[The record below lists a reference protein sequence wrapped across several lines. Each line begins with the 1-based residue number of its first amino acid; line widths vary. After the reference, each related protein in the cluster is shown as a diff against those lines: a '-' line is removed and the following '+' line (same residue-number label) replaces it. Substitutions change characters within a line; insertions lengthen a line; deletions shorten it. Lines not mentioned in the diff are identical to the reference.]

1 MKSCLYQYKT
11 SLNADTI
18 SDMRGVFSM
27 LGFVRC
33 FPFRK
38 INEINEN
45 RSEDAAWE
53 PSGTEGVMSGCG
65 QESGQGN
72 IQHKND
78 LHTNIDIDKLT
89 YKSIMKKD
97 EENAGNIQ
105 TQARETEGAASNE
118 NAQGS
123 DALQD
128 ASNGRGRAG
137 GGRGNADKPAQEKE
151 EKRDQK
157 ISDYGQVTLDE
168 NSERHKIHLL
178 SIIGEIEGHECL
190 NSSQKTTKYEHVLP
204 QLAAI
209 EDSTE
214 VDGLLVLLNTVGGD
228 VESGLAIAEMISSLS
243 KPSVSLVLG
252 GGHSIGVPLA
262 VSTGYSF
269 IVPSGTMII
278 HPVRMSGTVIGAQQT
293 YDYFKRIQD
302 RILDFVRGHSAAPK
316 EKLENMM
323 MNTGMLTKDLGTI
336 LVGQEAV
343 DCGLINEVG
352 GIRDA
357 MKKLHEMIDEGA
369 AQQKG

>member
-1 MKSCLYQYKT
+1 MNERGREVSQEQGKNRIRGRVREMGHEKT
-11 SLNADTI
+11 QTRETALEKEELSWMAQ
-18 SDMRGVFSM
+18 
-27 LGFVRC
+27 
-33 FPFRK
+33 
-38 INEINEN
+38 
-45 RSEDAAWE
+45 A
-53 PSGTEGVMSGCG
+53 
-65 QESGQGN
+65 ESAEA
-72 IQHKND
+72 KA
-78 LHTNIDIDKLT
+78 
-89 YKSIMKKD
+89 
-97 EENAGNIQ
+97 AGN
-105 TQARETEGAASNE
+105 TAAR
-118 NAQGS
+118 NAPNGRRPAGGSGGGS
-123 DALQD
+123 DKAT
-128 ASNGRGRAG
+128 R
-137 GGRGNADKPAQEKE
+137 EKE

-190 NSSQKTTKYEHVLP
+190 NANQKTTKYEHVLP

-228 VESGLAIAEMISSLS
+228 VESGLAIAEMIASLS

-302 RILDFVRGHSAAPK
+302 RILDFVGGHSAAPK
-316 EKLENMM
+316 EKLESMM

-357 MKKLHEMIDEGA
+357 MKKLHDMIDEQRAGSS
-369 AQQKG
+369 KV